1 MTRGAAAARRAC
13 ARATASAC
21 SGFVEEAMGRGQ
33 DSRARGAGSPNIEFV
48 GHSDQGGRSDGVQVM
63 VHRGYAYIGHTF
75 SNGIT
80 ILDVRDPA
88 HPRTVEF
95 IACPPNTRAVHLQTH
110 EDLLLA
116 VNGPS
121 VWHMQEFQNL
131 QDYFEASPADKL
143 RQRAG
148 SFASGIR
155 VFDISRPERPA
166 EIGFMP
172 VDGIGPHRIWY
183 TGGRYAYASIHFAD
197 FTDHVLAV
205 VDVSDPGRPEI
216 AGRWWIPG
224 MWRGGAETPT
234 WRKGRRYAL
243 HHALVAGDV
252 AYGAWRDGGLTVLDV
267 ADPTRP
273 RLLAHRNWDPPFG
286 GGTHSPLPLP
296 DRNLLVVADEP
307 TTMNCSQGLRY
318 IWMFD
323 VREPGNPVSIAT
335 FPSPA
340 EADFCARG
348 GNFGP
353 HNLHENRPGSFQSSQ
368 LVFATYYNAGV
379 RVYDIQDPFRPRE
392 VGFYVPA
399 DPERLIDPRPN
410 RPLVVQS
417 NDCYVDV
424 NGLMYVTDSNGG
436 FNILEFKGP

>member
-1 MTRGAAAARRAC
+1 MAAGHPRSSSVA
-13 ARATASAC
+13 
-21 SGFVEEAMGRGQ
+21 
-33 DSRARGAGSPNIEFV
+33 SPNIRFV
-48 GHSDQGGRSDGVQVM
+48 GHSDQGGKSDGVQVM
-63 VHRGYAYIGHTF
+63 VHRGHAFIGHTF

-80 ILDVRDPA
+80 IVDVRDPSR
-88 HPRTVEF
+88 PRTVEF
-95 IACPPNTRAVHLQTH
+95 IACPPNTRAVHIQIH

-131 QDYFEASPADKL
+131 QDYFEGSPADKL
-143 RQRAG
+143 KERAG

-155 VFDISRPERPA
+155 MFDISRPEKPV

-172 VDGIGPHRIWY
+172 VEGIGPHRIWY

-197 FTDHVLAV
+197 FSDHILAV
-205 VDVSDPGRPEI
+205 IDMSNPRRPEVV
-216 AGRWWIPG
+216 GRWWIPG

-243 HHALVAGDV
+243 HHALVTGNL
-252 AYGAWRDGGLTVLDV
+252 AYGAWRDGGLTVLDI

-273 RLLAHRNWDPPFG
+273 KLLAHRNWDPPFG

-318 IWMFD
+318 VWMLD
-323 VREPGNPVSIAT
+323 VREPSNPVTIAT
-335 FPSPA
+335 FPSPG
-340 EADFCARG
+340 ELDYCKKG

-353 HNLHENRPGSFQSSQ
+353 HNLHENRPGSFQSSR
-368 LVFATYYNAGV
+368 LIFATYYNAGV
-379 RVYDIQDPFRPRE
+379 RIYDTEDPFRPRE
-392 VGFYVPA
+392 VGYYVPP

-410 RPLVVQS
+410 RPLVTQS
-417 NDCYVDV
+417 NDCFVDV

-436 FNILEFKGP
+436 LNILEFTGL

>member
-1 MTRGAAAARRAC
+1 MGPGRHARSSAV
-13 ARATASAC
+13 AS
-21 SGFVEEAMGRGQ
+21 R
-33 DSRARGAGSPNIEFV
+33 NIRFV

-63 VHRGYAYIGHTF
+63 VHRGYAYVGHTF

-80 ILDVRDPA
+80 ILDVRDPVR
-88 HPRTVEF
+88 PRTVEF

-110 EDLLLA
+110 DDLLLA

-131 QDYFEASPADKL
+131 PDYFEASPADKL
-143 RQRAG
+143 RERAG
-148 SFASGIR
+148 SFVSGIR
-155 VFDISRPERPA
+155 VFDISRPEKPA
-166 EIGFMP
+166 EIGFMG

-183 TGGRYAYASIHFAD
+183 AGGRYAYASIHFAD
-197 FTDHVLAV
+197 FTDHILAV
-205 VDVSDPGRPEI
+205 VDMADPRHPEV

-234 WRKGRRYAL
+234 WRKGRRFAL
-243 HHALVAGDV
+243 HHALVAGNL

-267 ADPTRP
+267 VEPSRP

-296 DRNLLVVADEP
+296 DRDLLVVADEP
-307 TTMNCSQGLRY
+307 TSMNCSQGLRY
-318 IWMFD
+318 VWMFD
-323 VREPGNPVSIAT
+323 VREPSNPVSIAT

-340 EADFCARG
+340 EADYCKKG

-353 HNLHENRPGSFQSSQ
+353 HNLHENRPGSFQSSR
-368 LVFATYYNAGV
+368 LIFVTYYNAGV
-379 RVYDIQDPFRPRE
+379 RIFDIEDPFQPRE
-392 VGFYVPA
+392 VAYYVPA

-417 NDCYVDV
+417 NDCYVDR
-424 NGLMYVTDSNGG
+424 NGLMYLTDSNGG
-436 FNILEFKGP
+436 LNILEFEGD